1 MSKTYKWE
9 FSSRT
14 QAPDSRLMLWLY
26 KQFVLNCPVQKVSNR
41 GKEFSSLG
49 WRKSGFLTLIKEM
62 KSQSGL
68 EKRSWKWVDDDELH
82 SALRDLS
89 VSDSYTLDGE
99 FFVYSKG
106 QKQMVEGLFYMIRNA
121 LAHGSF
127 RYHNTKYG
135 EYLALQTSNKEKLRG
150 RAVVKIETLERWRS
164 LLNHSEKYLP
174 K

>member
-1 MSKTYKWE
+1 
-9 FSSRT
+9 
-14 QAPDSRLMLWLY
+14 
-26 KQFVLNCPVQKVSNR
+26 
-41 GKEFSSLG
+41 
-49 WRKSGFLTLIKEM
+49 M

-68 EKRSWKWVDDDELH
+68 EKRSWKWVNDDELH

-99 FFVYSKG
+99 FFVYTKG